1 MRPAWAK
8 SSQDPVSIEKAGY
21 DGGMHLHPSTG
32 ERIKRILV
40 KASWGKKRDPISKI
54 TRVEKEWRCG
64 SRAKT

>member
-1 MRPAWAK
+1 
-8 SSQDPVSIEKAGY
+8 
-21 DGGMHLHPSTG
+21 MHLHPSTG